1 MSFVVK
7 KGKEVVLKCGH
18 EDFPD
23 KKDIGKPHAMIVT
36 EGTVEKLK
44 QILEVA
50 AAWEHLSF
58 EEFKKALPHCP
69 PC

>member
-1 MSFVVK
+1 LSIEKKHEKKQIKWEVGQDRRGKMSFVVK

-44 QILEVA
+44 
-50 AAWEHLSF
+50 
-58 EEFKKALPHCP
+58 
-69 PC
+69 